1 LIEDR
6 RTTPPD
12 KSLLADARG
21 RDCARRA
28 ADYHHRVSGILRAL
42 IGCAPA
48 AVLAAAVV
56 SAGAGGALAAAAD
69 PVAPELSLTWRAP
82 AACPNAGD
90 IEAQFARL
98 LGGVHRQPT
107 SKHLDATVTVRRTPS
122 DNWVARLET
131 RLDGVPGQRSLEGD
145 SCWTVASAAALILA
159 LTIDPSAPNPPNAA
173 NAANAA
179 SPSNPAPPATAA
191 PTGGSPPEAT
201 GLPPAL
207 RPPPSPSAAP
217 ASPPSR
223 RPSADLT
230 TTPGVSSTEVAPAVE
245 VASSATSSSSSAP
258 RWSPAP
264 RPLVRAFGGL
274 TVGLLPQA
282 ALTGGIAVGIG
293 FSPWRAEL
301 SAYASAQ
308 QQHTTAQRPTA
319 GGDFRLLAAGAR
331 LCRDL
336 KEGRVIPRLCGGA
349 EIEHITAHGF
359 GVTDPA
365 SGGSTMGAATL
376 AGLLVFPVARR
387 VELSLELG
395 AAARPYRPTFTLT
408 NVGAVFRVPG
418 ISWGTVLSAGITL

>member
-1 LIEDR
+1 
-6 RTTPPD
+6 
-12 KSLLADARG
+12 
-21 RDCARRA
+21 
-28 ADYHHRVSGILRAL
+28 LRAL

-69 PVAPELSLTWRAP
+69 LVAPELSLTWRAP
-82 AACPNAGD
+82 AGCPNAGD
-90 IEAQFARL
+90 VAAQFARL

-107 SKHLDATVTVRRTPS
+107 SKRLDATVTVRRTPS

-159 LTIDPSAPNPPNAA
+159 LTIDPSAPNPPNPP
-173 NAANAA
+173 NATNATNPA

-191 PTGGSPPEAT
+191 PIGRAPPGAT
-201 GLPPAL
+201 GLPPAI
-207 RPPPSPSAAP
+207 PPNPTAAP
-217 ASPPSR
+217 ASPPSQ

-230 TTPGVSSTEVAPAVE
+230 TTPGVSSTK
-245 VASSATSSSSSAP
+245 VASAGEVATSSASRRSSS
-258 RWSPAP
+258 P
-264 RPLVRAFGGL
+264 RPLARAFGGL
-274 TVGLLPQA
+274 TVGLLPQT
-282 ALTGGIAVGIG
+282 ALTGGIAAGIG
-293 FSPWRAEL
+293 FSAWRAEL
-301 SAYASAQ
+301 SAYATAQ
-308 QQHTTAQRPTA
+308 QQENIAQRPTA
-319 GGDFRLLAAGAR
+319 GGHFRLLGAGAR

-349 EIEHITAHGF
+349 EIERITAHGF
-359 GVTDPA
+359 GVTAPA

-376 AGLLVFPVARR
+376 AGVLVFPVARR
-387 VELSLELG
+387 VELSLDLG
-395 AAARPYRPTFTLT
+395 ATARPYRPTFTLT

>member
-1 LIEDR
+1 MSEER

-12 KSLLADARG
+12 NALPADARG
-21 RDCARRA
+21 RDCARRV

-42 IGCAPA
+42 IGRAPA

-56 SAGAGGALAAAAD
+56 SAGAGEALAAVAD

-90 IEAQFARL
+90 VEAQFARL

-122 DNWVARLET
+122 DSWVARLET

-159 LTIDPSAPNPPNAA
+159 LTIDPSAPNPPNASG
-173 NAANAA
+173 AA
-179 SPSNPAPPATAA
+179 SPSNPAPAATAA
-191 PTGGSPPEAT
+191 PTGGASPGATGLPT

-207 RPPPSPSAAP
+207 SPPYQRPSAAM
-217 ASPPSR
+217 
-223 RPSADLT
+223 T
-230 TTPGVSSTEVAPAVE
+230 TTPGVSSTEVA
-245 VASSATSSSSSAP
+245 SAP

-282 ALTGGIAVGIG
+282 ALTGGIAAGIG
-293 FSPWRAEL
+293 FSPWRGEL
-301 SAYASAQ
+301 SAHATAQ
-308 QQHTTAQRPTA
+308 QQQTTVQRPTA

-349 EIEHITAHGF
+349 EIERITAHGF
-359 GVTDPA
+359 GVTAPA

-376 AGLLVFPVARR
+376 AGLLVFPLARR

-418 ISWGTVLSAGITL
+418 LSWGTVLSAGITL